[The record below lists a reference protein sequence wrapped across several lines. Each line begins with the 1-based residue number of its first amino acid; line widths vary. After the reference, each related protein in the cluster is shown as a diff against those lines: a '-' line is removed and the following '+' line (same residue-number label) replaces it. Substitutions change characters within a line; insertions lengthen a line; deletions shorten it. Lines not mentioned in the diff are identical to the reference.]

1 MSVNK
6 FINELLSFKLDTSH
20 KFNLPNSNNNSTPE
34 TNQSPEILTK
44 SLTKN
49 LEIFSSLYSQEINSD
64 ICIRKFI
71 LNSQGKQYNASLIFI
86 DGLINSDLINHFL
99 LTPLMHKNLT
109 NCENLENNLTTNQ
122 DGLNCRTTKKTN
134 LEQSIL
140 DSLVTQNSL
149 STEKEISE
157 ILNKIN
163 GGFTCLLVDTLDVAF
178 CVEAKGFQTRS
189 ITKPENEIVV
199 RGPQEAFVENIRVNT
214 SIIRRAV
221 NNENLV
227 IEQLQIGNITKTA
240 VAFCYMKNIANEDLV
255 NEVRYRLNNV
265 DIDSL
270 LSSGVLEQL
279 IQDNSHV
286 LYPQMFA
293 TERADRT
300 CNNLLQGRVIILV
313 NGSPYAL
320 IAPAVL
326 VDFLSSPEDNNIQYQ
341 YGNLARIIRCL
352 AFFVAMF
359 LPSFYIAITNFHQEL
374 LPTDIVFAIAS
385 MRKSI
390 PFPIIFELL
399 IMEVSFELIREASL
413 RVPSPIGATIGIIG
427 GLILGEAA
435 VSANLVSPLLIIIVA
450 MTGICSYAIPDF
462 SLNFT
467 IRCFRFVYLIL
478 GYTAGFLGISLG
490 IFIQLILLSNLQSFG
505 VSYFSPYIPIGNK
518 NADLSFLMKPA
529 WQREKRSSFLNTKRP
544 KQEEKISMKW
554 KTNKGVLK

>member
-6 FINELLSFKLDTSH
+6 FIDDLFSFKIDTSH
-20 KFNLPNSNNNSTPE
+20 KFNIPNKNNNSNSKNE
-34 TNQSPEILTK
+34 TYPKTLTK
-44 SLTKN
+44 SLNEN
-49 LEIFSSLYSQEINSD
+49 LEIFNKLYSQKINSD
-64 ICIRKFI
+64 ICKRKFI

-86 DGLINSDLINHFL
+86 DGLINSEIINRFL
-99 LTPLMHKNLT
+99 LTPLMHKNST
-109 NCENLENNLTTNQ
+109 NSENLENNLTSNQ
-122 DGLNCRTTKKTN
+122 EGLNYRTTKKIN
-134 LEQSIL
+134 LEQSIFE
-140 DSLVTQNSL
+140 SLVTQNSL
-149 STEKEISE
+149 STENEISE
-157 ILNKIN
+157 IINKIN
-163 GGFTCLLVDTLDVAF
+163 GGFTCLLVDTLDIAF
-178 CVEAKGFQTRS
+178 CIEAKGFQTRS

-199 RGPQEAFVENIRVNT
+199 RGPQEAFIENIRVNT
-214 SIIRRAV
+214 SIIRRIV
-221 NNENLV
+221 NNENLI

-240 VAFCYMKNIANEDLV
+240 VAFCYMKNIANDDLV
-255 NEVRYRLNNV
+255 NEVRYRLQNV

-293 TERADRT
+293 TERADRA
-300 CNNLLQGRVIILV
+300 CNNILQGRVVILV

-341 YGNLARIIRCL
+341 YGNLARIIRSL

-385 MRKSI
+385 MRRSI

-467 IRCFRFVYLIL
+467 IRCFRFVYLVL

-529 WQREKRSSFLNTKRP
+529 WRREKRSSFLNTKRP
-544 KQEEKISMKW
+544 QQEEKISMKW
-554 KTNKGVLK
+554 KQR

>member
-1 MSVNK
+1 
-6 FINELLSFKLDTSH
+6 
-20 KFNLPNSNNNSTPE
+20 
-34 TNQSPEILTK
+34 
-44 SLTKN
+44 
-49 LEIFSSLYSQEINSD
+49 
-64 ICIRKFI
+64 
-71 LNSQGKQYNASLIFI
+71 
-86 DGLINSDLINHFL
+86 
-99 LTPLMHKNLT
+99 MHKNST
-109 NCENLENNLTTNQ
+109 NSENLENNLTTNQ
-122 DGLNCRTTKKTN
+122 EGLNYRTTKKIN
-134 LEQSIL
+134 LEQAIFE
-140 DSLVTQNSL
+140 SLVTQNSL
-149 STEKEISE
+149 STENEISE

-199 RGPQEAFVENIRVNT
+199 RGPQEAFIENIRVNT

-240 VAFCYMKNIANEDLV
+240 VAFCYMKNIANENLV
-255 NEVRYRLNNV
+255 NEVRFRLNNV

-293 TERADRT
+293 TERADRA
-300 CNNLLQGRVIILV
+300 CNNILQGRVVILV

-385 MRKSI
+385 MRRSI

-467 IRCFRFVYLIL
+467 IRCFRFIYLIL

-518 NADLSFLMKPA
+518 NADLSFLMKPV

-544 KQEEKISMKW
+544 RQEKRISMKW
-554 KTNKGVLK
+554 KKR

>member
-1 MSVNK
+1 
-6 FINELLSFKLDTSH
+6 
-20 KFNLPNSNNNSTPE
+20 
-34 TNQSPEILTK
+34 
-44 SLTKN
+44 
-49 LEIFSSLYSQEINSD
+49 
-64 ICIRKFI
+64 
-71 LNSQGKQYNASLIFI
+71 
-86 DGLINSDLINHFL
+86 
-99 LTPLMHKNLT
+99 MHKNST
-109 NCENLENNLTTNQ
+109 NSENLENNLTTNQ
-122 DGLNCRTTKKTN
+122 EGLNYRTTKKIN
-134 LEQSIL
+134 LEQAIFE
-140 DSLVTQNSL
+140 SLVTQNSL
-149 STEKEISE
+149 STENEISE

-199 RGPQEAFVENIRVNT
+199 RGPQEAFIENIRVNT

-240 VAFCYMKNIANEDLV
+240 VAFCYMKNIANENLV
-255 NEVRYRLNNV
+255 NEVRFRLNNV

-293 TERADRT
+293 TERADRA
-300 CNNLLQGRVIILV
+300 CNNILQGRVVILV

-374 LPTDIVFAIAS
+374 LPTDI
-385 MRKSI
+385 
-390 PFPIIFELL
+390 
-399 IMEVSFELIREASL
+399 
-413 RVPSPIGATIGIIG
+413 
-427 GLILGEAA
+427 
-435 VSANLVSPLLIIIVA
+435 
-450 MTGICSYAIPDF
+450 D
-462 SLNFT
+462 
-467 IRCFRFVYLIL
+467 
-478 GYTAGFLGISLG
+478 
-490 IFIQLILLSNLQSFG
+490 LQ
-505 VSYFSPYIPIGNK
+505 
-518 NADLSFLMKPA
+518 
-529 WQREKRSSFLNTKRP
+529 
-544 KQEEKISMKW
+544 
-554 KTNKGVLK
+554 